1 MLLLE
6 VKARDFRNLV
16 EQGVTLARHTTVL
29 FGANGQGKTNFL
41 EACYLLCS
49 LRPLRARKLAELV
62 RIGSERSALV
72 AGKFDLP
79 SGVREVEVE
88 IGREGRTARVDGKPV
103 RDPDELFGGLATVAF
118 TPDDLAVV
126 KGGPEGRRRLLDRAV
141 QNRHP
146 AHLADARDYQRALR
160 SRNEILRQGADPALL
175 ASFDEPLARLGAR
188 LRTRREEILEEIQ
201 PGAQSAF
208 AEIARGEPPLLA
220 TYLAAGRDSDDL
232 AGGGGASLETRLL
245 EALRRRLPRD
255 RERGYTS
262 VGPHADDLGLSLGE
276 RAARLYASQGQ
287 SRAVVLALKIGEIE
301 NLRRAQGRPPLLL
314 LDDVSSELDPERN
327 AWLMQ
332 YLAALEG
339 QVVLTT
345 TDLKLVAK
353 SAVKEALFQRVAG
366 GRIAPENPLFS
377 E

>member
-1 MLLLE
+1 VLLLE
-6 VKARDFRNLV
+6 VKTRHFRNLV
-16 EQGVTLARHTTVL
+16 EQRVTLARHTTVL

-49 LRPLRARKLAELV
+49 LRPLRAHKLAELV
-62 RIGSERSALV
+62 RIGSERPALV

-79 SGVREVEVE
+79 SGLREVEVE
-88 IGREGRTARVDGKPV
+88 IGQEGRNARVDGKAV
-103 RDPDELFGGLATVAF
+103 RDPDELFGGIATVAF

-160 SRNEILRQGADPALL
+160 SRNELLRQGADPALL

-188 LRTRREEILEEIQ
+188 LRTRREETLEEVR

-208 AEIARGEPPLLA
+208 AEIARGEPPLVV
-220 TYLAAGRDSDDL
+220 TYLAAGRESDDL
-232 AGGGGASLETRLL
+232 VGGGASLEKRLL

-262 VGPHADDLGLSLGE
+262 VGPHADDLGLLLGE

-287 SRAVVLALKIGEIE
+287 SRAVVLAFKIGEIE
-301 NLRRAQGRPPLLL
+301 NLRRAQGRAPLLL

>member
-1 MLLLE
+1 VLLLE
-6 VKARDFRNLV
+6 VKTRDFRNLA

-49 LRPLRARKLAELV
+49 LRPLRAHKLVELV

-88 IGREGRTARVDGKPV
+88 IGREGRNARVDGKPV
-103 RDPDELFGGLATVAF
+103 RDPDELFGGIATVAF

-160 SRNEILRQGADPALL
+160 SRNELLRQGADPALL

-188 LRTRREEILEEIQ
+188 LRARREQILEEVG

-208 AEIARGEPPLLA
+208 AEIARGEPPLVV

-232 AGGGGASLETRLL
+232 GSGGASLEMRLL

-287 SRAVVLALKIGEIE
+287 SRAVVLAFKIGEIE
-301 NLRRAQGRPPLLL
+301 NLRRAQGRAPLLL

-366 GRIAPENPLFS
+366 GRLAPENPLFS

>member
-16 EQGVTLARHTTVL
+16 EQSVTLARHTTVL